1 MYICIYIYLFTY
13 MYIYKYICIYIYILI
28 LIFEYI
34 NAFHAY
40 IQGLSSPEIEGVSKA
55 IQPKIEGKWGYP
67 AQRFKEFEGP

>member
-1 MYICIYIYLFTY
+1 MYIYIY
-13 MYIYKYICIYIYILI
+13 IYVYIYIYILI

>member
-1 MYICIYIYLFTY
+1 MLRLIFEYTYIYIYIYLF
-13 MYIYKYICIYIYILI
+13 IYLFK
-28 LIFEYI
+28 
-34 NAFHAY
+34 AFHAY